1 MPGWSWLENLL
12 KDARYGLRQL
22 YGSPGFALVAILT
35 LALGI
40 GANTAIFTLVH
51 AVMLSSLPVVHP
63 EQLYSLGD
71 NVICCDT
78 ASYQESFTLYSYP
91 LYKHLRENTSE
102 FSDIAAFQSWLTN
115 ISVRRAGSPE
125 TARPYFAE
133 FVSGNYFTMLGV
145 GAFAGR
151 SLNPDDDR
159 PNAQPIAVISY
170 RVWSQRLGFDP
181 SIIGGAFTFNGQPFT
196 VVGVA
201 PPGFFGETLRSDPP
215 DFWVPLAMEP
225 LLNRDNPLLN
235 TVNIYW
241 LYAVGR
247 LNRGAQR
254 FQVQS
259 KLTTEI
265 RQWLTDQ
272 TGISSQDKHRIAN
285 LHMVLT
291 PVGGGIAGIQNDYGN
306 GLRLLLVVS
315 LLVLLIACANI
326 ANILLARGTANRA
339 QTAVRIALG
348 ASRARLVQQMLT
360 EGVLLALAG
369 GIAGIAIAF
378 AGTRA
383 IMLLAFRGAD
393 YVPINPNPSLPVLAF
408 AFFLSLLTGIFSSI
422 APTWIASR
430 THPAESLHGAG
441 RSTRGNSAF
450 PQKVLVGLQA
460 ALSVVLL
467 VGAGLLTQSLRH
479 LENQKF
485 GFETPGRVIVRLNPA
500 LAGYTPQSLPALYQK
515 LEQHFAEIPG
525 VLSASYALHT
535 PLDNWDWAFRISIEG
550 RPPAANPADNRSS
563 YDRVSARYFETVGT
577 RLLRGRVID
586 EHDVQGSRHVAVINE
601 SFERKF
607 FPNEDS
613 LGKHFGIGDATHSGD
628 FEIVG
633 VVENTKY
640 RDAKTPAD
648 EMFFLPMLQTETYPD
663 ARLASYQTWAL
674 FIDSVQLRVAGHS
687 ENLYSLV
694 RRTLAEIDPNLTVLR
709 LTTLDE
715 QVAVRFNRPRL
726 VARLTT
732 LFGLLA
738 LILACVGLYG
748 VAAYMVARRTSEIG
762 VRMALG
768 ADRGNVIVMML
779 RAAMVPVCLGLALG
793 ILAAL
798 AGGNLVANQ
807 LYGVRSHDPIVL
819 LVVLLVLLLSTA
831 LAAVVPARRAASI
844 DPIRALRTD

>member
-1 MPGWSWLENLL
+1 MQGWGMLENLVR
-12 KDARYGLRQL
+12 DAKYGLRQL
-22 YGSPGFALVAILT
+22 RGSPGFALVAILT

-40 GANTAIFTLVH
+40 GANTAIFTSIHV
-51 AVMLSSLPVVHP
+51 VMLSSLPVVNP
-63 EQLYSLGD
+63 GQLYSLGD

-91 LYKHLRENTSE
+91 LYKHLREHTPE
-102 FSDIAAFQSWLTN
+102 FSDIAAFQSWLAN
-115 ISVRRAGSPE
+115 LSVRRIGSPE
-125 TARPYFAE
+125 PAHPYLAE

-151 SLNPDDDR
+151 SLSADDDR
-159 PNAQPIAVISY
+159 PNAQPIAIISY
-170 RVWSQRLGFDP
+170 RAWSQSFGFDP
-181 SIIGGAFTFNGQPFT
+181 SIIGGTFTFNGQAFT

-201 PPGFFGETLRSDPP
+201 PPGFFGETMRSDPP
-215 DFWVPLAMEP
+215 DFWVPLATEP
-225 LLNRDNPLLN
+225 LLSRDNPLLN
-235 TVNIYW
+235 TADVYW
-241 LYAVGR
+241 LYTIGR
-247 LNRGAQR
+247 FNPGAQR
-254 FQVQS
+254 SQVQA
-259 KLTTEI
+259 KVTTEI
-265 RQWLTDQ
+265 KQWLTDQ
-272 TGISSQDKHRIAN
+272 TGASEQDKQRITN
-285 LHMVLT
+285 LHMTLT
-291 PVGGGIAGIQNDYGN
+291 PAGGGITGIQSDYGI

-326 ANILLARGTANRA
+326 ANLLLARGTANCT

-348 ASRARLVQQMLT
+348 ATRARLMRQMLT
-360 EGVLLALAG
+360 EGVLLALVG
-369 GIAGIAIAF
+369 GIVGVAVAF

-383 IMLLAFRGAD
+383 IMLLAFRGAG

-408 AFFLSLLTGIFSSI
+408 AFFLSLLTGVISSI

-430 THPAESLHGAG
+430 THPAESLRGAG
-441 RSTRGNSAF
+441 RSTRGNSAY
-450 PQKVLVGLQA
+450 PQKVLVVLQA

-500 LAGYTPQSLPALYQK
+500 LAGYTPQRLPALYQK
-515 LEQHFAEIPG
+515 LEQRFGEIPG
-525 VLSASYALHT
+525 VLNASYALHS
-535 PLDNWDWAFRISIEG
+535 PLDNWDWAFRIGIEG

-563 YDRVSARYFETVGT
+563 YDRVSTRYFETIGT

-586 EHDVQGSRHVAVINE
+586 EHDVQGSRHVAVVNE

-613 LGKHFGIGDATHSGD
+613 LGKHFGIGDASHSGD

-640 RDAKTPAD
+640 RDEKTPAD
-648 EMFFLPMLQTETYPD
+648 EMFFLPMLQTETYND
-663 ARLASYQTWAL
+663 ARLTSYQTWAL
-674 FIDSVQLRVAGHS
+674 FIDSVQLRVTGRP

-694 RRTLAEIDPNLTVLR
+694 QHTLAEIDPNLTVLQMR
-709 LTTLDE
+709 TLDE
-715 QVAVRFNRPRL
+715 QVAVRLNRPRL
-726 VARLTT
+726 IARLTT

-748 VAAYMVARRTSEIG
+748 VAAHTAARRTSEIG

-768 ADRGNVIVMML
+768 ADQGNVIVMML
-779 RAAMVPVCLGLALG
+779 RDAMAPVSLGLAIG
-793 ILAAL
+793 ILATL
-798 AGGNLVANQ
+798 AGGNVVASQ
-807 LYGVRSHDPIVL
+807 LYGVKSNDPPVL
-819 LVVLLVLLLSTA
+819 LVAVLVLLLSTI
-831 LAAVVPARRAASI
+831 LAAIVPARRAASI

>member
-1 MPGWSWLENLL
+1 MRGWSWLENLL

-51 AVMLSSLPVVHP
+51 AVMLSSLPVVNP
-63 EQLYSLGD
+63 GQLYSLGD

-91 LYKHLRENTSE
+91 LYKHLHERTPE
-102 FSDIAAFQSWLTN
+102 FSDIAAFQSWLAN
-115 ISVRRAGSPE
+115 LSVRRIGSPE
-125 TARPYFAE
+125 PARPYYAE

-159 PNAQPIAVISY
+159 PNAQPIAIISY
-170 RVWSQRLGFDP
+170 RAWSQILGFDP
-181 SIIGGAFTFNGQPFT
+181 SIIGGTFTFNGQPFT

-215 DFWVPLAMEP
+215 DFWIPLAMEP
-225 LLNRDNPLLN
+225 LLSRDNPLLN
-235 TVNIYW
+235 TVDIYW

-247 LNRGAQR
+247 LKQEAQR
-254 FQVQS
+254 SQVQA

-272 TGISSQDKHRIAN
+272 TGVSALDKQRIAN
-285 LHMVLT
+285 LHMMLT
-291 PVGGGIAGIQNDYGN
+291 PAGGGIAGIQNDYGN
-306 GLRLLLVVS
+306 GLRLLLIIS
-315 LLVLLIACANI
+315 ILVLLIACANI
-326 ANILLARGTANRA
+326 ANLLLARGTANHT

-348 ASRARLVQQMLT
+348 ATRVRLVQQMLT
-360 EGVLLALAG
+360 QGVLLALAG
-369 GIAGIAIAF
+369 GIAGVAIAF
-378 AGTRA
+378 TGTRV
-383 IMLLAFRGAD
+383 IMLLAFRGAG

-408 AFFLSLLTGIFSSI
+408 AFLLSLSTGVISSI
-422 APTWIASR
+422 APTWIASH
-430 THPAESLHGAG
+430 THPAESLRGAG
-441 RSTRGNSAF
+441 RSTRGNSVL
-450 PQKVLVGLQA
+450 PQKVLVVLQA
-460 ALSVVLL
+460 ALSLVLL

-500 LAGYTPQSLPALYQK
+500 LAGYTPPRLPALYQK
-515 LEQHFAEIPG
+515 LERFGEIPG
-525 VLSASYALHT
+525 VLSVSYALHS
-535 PLDNWDWAFRISIEG
+535 PLDNWDWAFRITIDG
-550 RPPAANPADNRSS
+550 RPPAANPADSRSS
-563 YDRVSARYFETVGT
+563 YDRVSARYFETIGT

-586 EHDVQGSRHVAVINE
+586 EHDVQGSRHVAVVNE
-601 SFERKF
+601 SFEHKF

-613 LGKHFGIGDATHSGD
+613 LGKHFGIGDVSHSGD

-633 VVENTKY
+633 VVEDAKY
-640 RDAKTPAD
+640 RDEKTPAD
-648 EMFFLPMLQTETYPD
+648 EMFFLPMLQTETYTN
-663 ARLASYQTWAL
+663 ARLASYQTWTL
-674 FIDSVQLRVAGHS
+674 FIDSVQLRVAGRP

-694 RRTLAEIDPNLTVLR
+694 QRTLAEIDPNLTVLQMR
-709 LTTLDE
+709 TLDE

-726 VARLTT
+726 IARLTT

-748 VAAYMVARRTSEIG
+748 VAAYTAALRTSEIG

-779 RAAMVPVCLGLALG
+779 RDAMAPVSLGLMIG

-807 LYGVRSHDPIVL
+807 LYGVKSHDPIVL
-819 LVVLLVLLLSTA
+819 LVVVLVLLLSTA

>member
-1 MPGWSWLENLL
+1 MRGRSWLENLF

-22 YGSPGFALVAILT
+22 YRSPGFALVAILT

-51 AVMLSSLPVVHP
+51 AVMLSSLPVVNP
-63 EQLYSLGD
+63 GQLYSLGD

-91 LYKHLRENTSE
+91 LYKHLHERTPE
-102 FSDIAAFQSWLTN
+102 FSDIAAFQSWLAN
-115 ISVRRAGSPE
+115 LSVRRIGSPE
-125 TARPYFAE
+125 PARPYYAE

-159 PNAQPIAVISY
+159 PNAQPIAIISY
-170 RVWSQRLGFDP
+170 RAWSQILGFDS
-181 SIIGGAFTFNGQPFT
+181 SILGGTFTFNGQPFT

-215 DFWVPLAMEP
+215 DFWIPLAMEP
-225 LLNRDNPLLN
+225 LLSRDNPLLN
-235 TVNIYW
+235 TVDIYW

-247 LNRGAQR
+247 LKQEAQR
-254 FQVQS
+254 SQVQA

-272 TGISSQDKHRIAN
+272 TGVSALDKQRIAN
-285 LHMVLT
+285 LHMMLT
-291 PVGGGIAGIQNDYGN
+291 PAGGGIAGIQNDYGN
-306 GLRLLLVVS
+306 GLRLLLIIS
-315 LLVLLIACANI
+315 ILVLLIACANI
-326 ANILLARGTANRA
+326 ANLLLARGTANHT

-348 ASRARLVQQMLT
+348 ATRVRLVQQMLT
-360 EGVLLALAG
+360 QGVLLALAG
-369 GIAGIAIAF
+369 GIAGVAIAF
-378 AGTRA
+378 TGTRV
-383 IMLLAFRGAD
+383 IMLLAFRGAG

-408 AFFLSLLTGIFSSI
+408 AFLLSLSTGVISSI
-422 APTWIASR
+422 APTWIASH
-430 THPAESLHGAG
+430 THPAESLRGAG
-441 RSTRGNSAF
+441 RSTRGNSVL
-450 PQKVLVGLQA
+450 PQKVLVVLQA
-460 ALSVVLL
+460 ALSLVLL

-500 LAGYTPQSLPALYQK
+500 LAGYTPPRLPALYQK
-515 LEQHFAEIPG
+515 LERFGEIPG
-525 VLSASYALHT
+525 VLSVSYALHS
-535 PLDNWDWAFRISIEG
+535 PLDNWDWAFRITIDG
-550 RPPAANPADNRSS
+550 RPPAANPADSRSS
-563 YDRVSARYFETVGT
+563 YDRVSARYFETIGT

-586 EHDVQGSRHVAVINE
+586 EHDVQGSRHVAVVNE
-601 SFERKF
+601 SFEHKF

-613 LGKHFGIGDATHSGD
+613 LGKHFGIGDVSHSGD

-633 VVENTKY
+633 VVEDAKY
-640 RDAKTPAD
+640 RDEKTPAD
-648 EMFFLPMLQTETYPD
+648 EMFFLPMLQTETYTN
-663 ARLASYQTWAL
+663 ARLASYQTWTL
-674 FIDSVQLRVAGHS
+674 FIDSVQLRVAGRP

-694 RRTLAEIDPNLTVLR
+694 QRTLAEIDPNLTVLQMR
-709 LTTLDE
+709 TLDE

-726 VARLTT
+726 IARLTT

-748 VAAYMVARRTSEIG
+748 VAAYTAALRTSEIG

-779 RAAMVPVCLGLALG
+779 RDAMAPVSLGLMIG

-807 LYGVRSHDPIVL
+807 LYGVKSHDPIVL
-819 LVVLLVLLLSTA
+819 LVVVLVLLLSTA

-844 DPIRALRTD
+844 DPIQALRTD